1 MATTEEAEAVYPDMR
16 KKMVLISF
24 SMMLGVA
31 SADGG
36 RAGHLKRLHVEVC

>member
-1 MATTEEAEAVYPDMR
+1 MVTMDSATEEAEVVHPDMR

-31 SADGG
+31 FADDG
-36 RAGHLKRLHVEVC
+36 RAAT